1 MRILFCGVGALGS
14 TTALLCRNLPVE
26 LAFADHDR
34 VESKNLLAQAYTRQA
49 VGRNKAEALRLQL
62 LNFYGVKA
70 QAYPVR
76 LEATNIETVGGA
88 AGLLVDCLD
97 NAAGRRLLSGYAR
110 AAGKPLVHAG
120 VSGDGTFG
128 LVRWDERFTPDEED
142 APGQATCADGA
153 HLPLIAQI
161 SATLARVVQD
171 YVADG
176 VRRDAMV
183 TLSSV
188 TTSITTV

>member
-1 MRILFCGVGALGS
+1 MRVLFCGVGALGS
-14 TTALLCRNLPVE
+14 TAVVLCRNLPVE

-76 LEATNIETVGGA
+76 LEATNVA
-88 AGLLVDCLD
+88 AVCGPADLLVDCLD
-97 NAAGRRLLSGYAR
+97 NAAGRRLLSSHAR
-110 AAGKPLVHAG
+110 DAGTPLVHAG

-128 LVRWDERFTPDEED
+128 LVRWDERFTPDAEA

-153 HLPLIAQI
+153 HLPLIAQV
-161 SATLARVVQD
+161 SATLARIVQD
-171 YVADG
+171 YVTG
-176 VRRDAMV
+176 GLRRDAMV
-183 TLSSV
+183 TRTEV
-188 TTSITTV
+188 RTT